1 MARKYSVAEARAQLS
16 AIVDQAEK
24 GQTIE
29 LTRRG
34 KPVAVVVSLAEFE
47 RLTGNRPRFS
57 ETYRAFLS
65 KFPLVEAGV
74 EEGFAASRRDRAPGR
89 EVDI

>member
-1 MARKYSVAEARAQLS
+1 
-16 AIVDQAEK
+16 
-24 GQTIE
+24 
-29 LTRRG
+29 
-34 KPVAVVVSLAEFE
+34 VVSLAEFE